1 MRALLLLLAI
11 ASSFVIGMVGYPL
24 LATWSLFVH
33 LSGNL
38 ISLWQIGFAVVG
50 ITLWGLLAL
59 ALYLVLLILR
69 ITARRLSGQTVT
81 PETTAA
87 LHFIAEA
94 GPIVGVLGT
103 MLALAQAMSQV
114 DMSSGLQPA
123 VRELTARMGQ
133 ALNSSIGGIALAL
146 AAYLL
151 RHLIEADVPAVTTPD
166 RKMKEELSD
175 APAHRAA

>member
-24 LATWSLFVH
+24 IATWPPVVH

-38 ISLWQIGFAVVG
+38 ISLWQTGFAVVG

-59 ALYLVLLILR
+59 ALYLVLLTLR
-69 ITARRLSGQTVT
+69 VSARWLSGQTVT
-81 PETTAA
+81 PETSAA
-87 LHFIAEA
+87 LRFIAEA

-114 DMSSGLQPA
+114 DMGSGLQLA

-133 ALNSSIGGIALAL
+133 ALNSSIGGIGLAL

-151 RHLIEADVPAVTTPD
+151 RHMVEADVPAVTTPD
-166 RKMKEELSD
+166 QELEKELPD
-175 APAHRAA
+175 ASAHRAA

>member
-1 MRALLLLLAI
+1 MQSLIRLLGI
-11 ASSFVIGMVGYPL
+11 ASSFVIGVFAYRL
-24 LATWSLFVH
+24 LATWPPFVH
-33 LSGNL
+33 LTGNL
-38 ISLWQIGFAVVG
+38 TALWHTGYAVVG

-59 ALYLVLLILR
+59 ALYLVLLMLR
-69 ITARRLSGQTVT
+69 VSAKWLSGQTVSSD
-81 PETTAA
+81 TTRA

-114 DMSSGLQPA
+114 EMSSGLQAA

-151 RHLIEADVPAVTTPD
+151 RHLVEADVPAVTTPD
-166 RKMKEELSD
+166 AEIEELPD
-175 APAHRAA
+175 ASAHRAA

>member
-1 MRALLLLLAI
+1 
-11 ASSFVIGMVGYPL
+11 MVGYPL
-24 LATWSLFVH
+24 IATWPPFVH
-33 LSGNL
+33 LTGNL
-38 ISLWQIGFAVVG
+38 VGLWQMGFAVVG

-69 ITARRLSGQTVT
+69 IVPRWLNGQTVSPDT
-81 PETTAA
+81 TTA
-87 LHFIAEA
+87 LRFIAEA

-114 DMSSGLQPA
+114 DMGSGLQLA
-123 VRELTARMGQ
+123 VRELTGRMGQ
-133 ALNSSIGGIALAL
+133 ALNSSIGGIGLAL

-151 RHLIEADVPAVTTPD
+151 RHLVEADAPAVTTPD
-166 RKMKEELSD
+166 VEIEELPN